1 MVDNNERATR
11 RLRGVR
17 FPRLGA
23 RLNHPTWGKSNL
35 AERRGPVV
43 GSPRRFGLEGASVAL
58 EEQDLV
64 NMSGAE
70 LDELFRRSPPGEIP
84 DGEAN
89 GQVLVGFE
97 NETLSDT
104 AAKVAGLVVW
114 QGKVF
119 DREKGELVNKVG
131 PFGVKTIRAKV
142 YKEPSW
148 FDGKEAI
155 ILDYSDTSV
164 VAQWIRDEIREVAPG
179 LYLGLVFWEK
189 EKILRFSLKFP
200 G

>member
-1 MVDNNERATR
+1 
-11 RLRGVR
+11 
-17 FPRLGA
+17 
-23 RLNHPTWGKSNL
+23 
-35 AERRGPVV
+35 
-43 GSPRRFGLEGASVAL
+43 VAL
-58 EEQDLV
+58 VEQDLV
-64 NMSGAE
+64 NMSGDE

-89 GQVLVGFE
+89 GQVLVGLE

-104 AAKVAGLVVW
+104 AAKVAHLVAW

-148 FDGKEAI
+148 FDGKETI
-155 ILDYSDTSV
+155 VLDYSDTSV
-164 VAQWIRDEIREVAPG
+164 VAQWIRDEIREVAPR
-179 LYLGLVFWEK
+179 LYLGIVFWEK
-189 EKILRFSLKFP
+189 EKILRFSLKFS